1 MDCVGVSVKI
11 VNIYLCQLAYVH
23 RLGLYAQSIVYS
35 IAYIELIVL
44 LPKPL
49 LCTLAKS
56 QNCNLYLNNQ
66 IKA

>member
-1 MDCVGVSVKI
+1 MDCVGVSIKI
-11 VNIYLCQLAYVH
+11 GQLTQINVDYVH